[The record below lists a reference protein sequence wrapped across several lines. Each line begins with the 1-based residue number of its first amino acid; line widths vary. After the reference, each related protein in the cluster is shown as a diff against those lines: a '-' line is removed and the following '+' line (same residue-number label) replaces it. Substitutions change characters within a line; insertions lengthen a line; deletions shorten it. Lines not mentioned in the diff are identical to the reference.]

1 VDQQGELLVGDLG
14 EAAAAGQ
21 GDLVLVRLFPWAPP
35 DEDSWEALR
44 WAKRRGPIGE
54 RPRLAPDWVA
64 HPAPSTS
71 GTAKTR
77 ISGRSGVQRGGAEPV

>member
-44 WAKRRGPIGE
+44 WAN
-54 RPRLAPDWVA
+54 VA
-64 HPAPSTS
+64 
-71 GTAKTR
+71 G
-77 ISGRSGVQRGGAEPV
+77 